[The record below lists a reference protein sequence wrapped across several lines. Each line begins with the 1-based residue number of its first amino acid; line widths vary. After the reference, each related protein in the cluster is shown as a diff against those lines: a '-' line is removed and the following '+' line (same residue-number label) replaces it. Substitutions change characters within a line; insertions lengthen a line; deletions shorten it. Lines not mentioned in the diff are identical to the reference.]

1 VKANSHNKSMEASN
15 MQVTLIGIGKMGSG
29 IAKSLLRA
37 GHRVTVFNRTRSR
50 AEALLADGAI
60 VATSVAEACRS
71 EIVFTMVADDAAL
84 EGFVF
89 EEGGMLASL
98 PRGAVHVSLSTISV
112 ALSDRLTADHT
123 KAGQAYLAAPV
134 FGRPEAAEAGRLA
147 IVVGGAE
154 ALIQKC
160 KPLFE
165 AMGPKLFVVGERPSM
180 ANVVKLSGNFLI
192 ATVLESLSEALA
204 FARKSGVDAAA
215 LMDFL
220 TATLFN
226 APVYK
231 TYGELIVQG
240 KHEPAGFA
248 LPLGLKDVRLVL
260 QAAEAAN
267 VPMPIASVVRD
278 RFITAMARGN
288 QDKDWSVIGRV
299 AAEDAGLPQTS
310 RATG

>member
-1 VKANSHNKSMEASN
+1 MEAG
-15 MQVTLIGIGKMGSG
+15 LIGLGKMGSG

-37 GHRVTVFNRTRSR
+37 GHRVTVYNRTRSR
-50 AEALLADGAI
+50 AEALLSDGAV
-60 VATSVAEACRS
+60 VAGSVAEACRG
-71 EIVFTMVADDAAL
+71 EVVFTMVSDDPAL
-84 EGFVF
+84 ESVMFG
-89 EEGGMLASL
+89 EGGILASL
-98 PRGAVHVSLSTISV
+98 ARGAVHISLSTISV
-112 ALSDRLTADHT
+112 ALSDKLAAEHA
-123 KAGQAYLAAPV
+123 KAGQGYLAAPV

-147 IVVGGAE
+147 VVVGGAD
-154 ALIQKC
+154 ALVQKC

-165 AMGPKLFVVGERPSM
+165 AMGPKLFVVGERPSL

-204 FARKSGVDAAA
+204 FARKSGVDAGA
-215 LMDFL
+215 LMEFL
-220 TATLFN
+220 TSTLFN

-231 TYGELIVQG
+231 TYGELIVQS

-248 LPLGLKDVRLVL
+248 LPLGLKDVRLML

-267 VPMPIASVVRD
+267 VPMPVASVVRD

-310 RATG
+310 RAAG

>member
-1 VKANSHNKSMEASN
+1 MDAG
-15 MQVTLIGIGKMGSG
+15 LIGLGKMGTG

-37 GHRVTVFNRTRSR
+37 GHRLTVYNRTRSR
-50 AEALLADGAI
+50 TEALRADGAI
-60 VATSVAEACRS
+60 AAASVAEACRND
-71 EIVFTMVADDAAL
+71 IVFTMVADDAAV

-89 EEGGMLASL
+89 GDGGMLASL

-112 ALSDRLTADHT
+112 ALSDTLAAEHA
-123 KAGQAYLAAPV
+123 KAGQGYLAAPV

-147 IVVGGAE
+147 IVVGGDE
-154 ALIQKC
+154 ALVQKC

-165 AMGPKLFVVGERPSM
+165 ALGPKLFVVGERPSM

-192 ATVLESLSEALA
+192 ASVLESLSEALA
-204 FARKSGVDAAA
+204 FARKSGVDAGA
-215 LMDFL
+215 LMEFL

-231 TYGELIVQG
+231 TYGDLIVHG

-260 QAAEAAN
+260 QAAEAAS
-267 VPMPIASVVRD
+267 VPMPIASVMRD

-299 AAEDAGLPQTS
+299 AAEDAGLTQTS
-310 RATG
+310 RAAG